1 MENPATPAAAAP
13 SSSSSSRS
21 LRIVFRTIQ
30 SLILLVVLIG
40 AVIAIA
46 WLLLNPRPPAFRLDS
61 LSLSGLP
68 NASDPSSP
76 PSKLHVRIQLNAT
89 NPNKKID
96 VIIEDVNLCLA
107 PVHRKCQLPLS
118 SHNRTSSLEYHI
130 SKRGHRVLTFEGKA
144 DLRPGGRTRRKRPF
158 PFAVG
163 EDLRKGSVKMKVS
176 VKFMHG
182 YWPSKRASVEV
193 GCEDLSVELS
203 SSTRIW
209 ELKDGGKD
217 CSVHFA

>member
-1 MENPATPAAAAP
+1 M
-13 SSSSSSRS
+13 
-21 LRIVFRTIQ
+21 Q
-30 SLILLVVLIG
+30 SLVLLVVLIG

-46 WLLLNPRPPAFRLDS
+46 WLFLNPRPPMFRLDS

-68 NASDPSSP
+68 NNSDASSP
-76 PSKLHVRIQLNAT
+76 PPKLHVKIQLTAT
-89 NPNKKID
+89 NPNKKLD

-130 SKRGHRVLTFEGKA
+130 SKRSRQVLFFKLQT
-144 DLRPGGRTRRKRPF
+144 DLRSRSRTRRQRPSQ
-158 PFAVG
+158 FAVG
-163 EDLRKGSVKMKVS
+163 EDLRKGSAVMLVKMKAS
-176 VKFMHG
+176 VKFMHA
-182 YWPSKRASVEV
+182 YWPSKQASVEV
-193 GCEDLSVELS
+193 GCEDLSVRLS

-209 ELKDGGKD
+209 ELKDGEKD